1 MSVVYAS
8 SLAIIDKLTEALGV
22 PFEALADAADINIGL
37 LNTPDAVLPVANF
50 LRLHDEIL
58 LQTGNEDFG
67 LLCGRIIYMESFHL
81 YMSLAAASH
90 TFRDWINLI
99 PEINPTLGGMMK
111 NSVRRRG
118 DHLILELEFDRP
130 SKLKRCLLTD
140 SHLASTVML
149 MDGFSVLPVRPVR
162 VDLSYPQPED
172 TQALKEMFRAPLYFN
187 QAASAIYYN
196 KGILDLPQL
205 HVSTSLYDNVQEELD
220 EFLGHF
226 SWGADAFTTNLYT
239 VVRRQLLTGTC
250 TVNSVAK
257 QLHISSRTLQLRLQ
271 ERDTQFRLIVQ
282 QLRSTLAA
290 KYLQDRQ
297 LRIIDIA
304 LLLGYRDAKA
314 FSVAF
319 KSWYGCPPSEYRR
332 Q

>member
-149 MDGFSVLPVRPVR
+149 MDGFSVLPVRPCG
-162 VDLSYPQPED
+162 S
-172 TQALKEMFRAPLYFN
+172 
-187 QAASAIYYN
+187 I
-196 KGILDLPQL
+196 
-205 HVSTSLYDNVQEELD
+205 
-220 EFLGHF
+220 
-226 SWGADAFTTNLYT
+226 
-239 VVRRQLLTGTC
+239 
-250 TVNSVAK
+250 
-257 QLHISSRTLQLRLQ
+257 
-271 ERDTQFRLIVQ
+271 
-282 QLRSTLAA
+282 
-290 KYLQDRQ
+290 
-297 LRIIDIA
+297 
-304 LLLGYRDAKA
+304 
-314 FSVAF
+314 
-319 KSWYGCPPSEYRR
+319 
-332 Q
+332 